1 MASLG
6 SLFSEYI
13 NLKNK
18 FSKEFAKKVLADMW
32 KQYVDVDTVTVN
44 VMTSDI
50 DGFQFHILNR
60 EQVEMSCD
68 VTDHYIDT
76 NRPVQDHIAWKPI
89 KITMVGRS
97 GEYFNNIAENIG
109 HSVAYYQVMGVIN
122 SYLPKNTNIDM
133 IRKVKS
139 TVSRMTGQSGIFNQ
153 IANTLTS
160 NIYGILLGA
169 IKQLNFDLIESFDE
183 NILLDGQ
190 TNQQRAFLALQ
201 GLWRMGLPVH
211 VTTSWR
217 EYDNMLI
224 TDVKPLREDNA
235 DITEFSVTMKQIQN
249 TQTIVTDT
257 KYSKERTAQQK
268 SEPVNN
274 GETTG
279 KETTFTLDTG
289 ISNIPDINYVISP
302 I

>member
-1 MASLG
+1 MAENLIAE
-6 SLFSEYI
+6 FI

-18 FSKEFAKKVLADMW
+18 FSKEFAKKVVADMW

-44 VMTSDI
+44 VMTSNI

-89 KITMVGRS
+89 KITMVGRN
-97 GEYFNNIAENIG
+97 GEYFNNIVENVG

-122 SYLPKNTNIDM
+122 SYLPKNTNFEM

-139 TVSRMTGQSGIFNQ
+139 TVSRMTGKSGIFNQ

-160 NIYGILLGA
+160 NIYGVLLGA
-169 IKQLNFDLIESFDE
+169 LKQLNFDLIASFDE

-235 DITEFSVTMKQIQN
+235 DVTEFSVTMKQIQN
-249 TQTIVTDT
+249 TQTIMTNT
-257 KYSKERTAQQK
+257 KTEKERTSQQK
-268 SEPVNN
+268 TEPVNN

-279 KETTFTLDTG
+279 KETSFKLDTG
-289 ISNIPDINYVISP
+289 ISNIPDVSYIQSP